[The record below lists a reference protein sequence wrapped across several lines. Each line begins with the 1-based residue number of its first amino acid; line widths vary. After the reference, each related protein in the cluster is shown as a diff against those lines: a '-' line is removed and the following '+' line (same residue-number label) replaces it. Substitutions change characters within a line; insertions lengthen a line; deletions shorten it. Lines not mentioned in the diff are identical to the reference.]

1 MLKSRNAG
9 AKTAIRRRVVWVMNK
24 PRLLRRSIRALR
36 LAALLALPFAPR
48 PAAAD
53 PVTEWTALADQIG
66 GGRTANWHTLAI
78 MHRAMHDAGNAALPI
93 YARWDPP
100 AADEPP
106 GAGAVPQAAMAA
118 AAREVIALLH
128 PARRA
133 EADRLLRDALAR
145 LGEGEAREAGVALG
159 RAVGAAAVARRQD
172 DGYER
177 RHFFPSGA
185 APGQWRAPP
194 NGPGGYTETR
204 PFLFRDLDDAAPR
217 PPPPPGSAA
226 YKAGVEDVWRLGAQ
240 AAPGRTRAEAET
252 AVFWAYQLPQ
262 RGVVQFA
269 AGLLDE
275 HPRPLGQL
283 ETARIMSQVASAM
296 ADAAVLAWAE
306 KGRYLLWR
314 PISAIQEGGF
324 GVAADPDWRPLV
336 DTPNHPEYPSGH
348 ATDCFTGAALL
359 QAVFGRNLGVV
370 TYAYRPGPALWGD
383 DSVPAITDGMPGPDG
398 QTEGRRRYAGVAAV
412 AEECARSRV
421 WAGVHFP
428 AANEE
433 GRRLGALIAARA
445 EAAVPPLR

>member
-1 MLKSRNAG
+1 MG
-9 AKTAIRRRVVWVMNK
+9 AKTTIRSCVVSVMSK
-24 PRLLRRSIRALR
+24 LCLLRRAVWALCFAI
-36 LAALLALPFAPR
+36 LFAFPFAPC

-53 PVTEWTALADQIG
+53 PVTEWTVLADQIG

-78 MHRAMHDAGNAALPI
+78 MHRAMHDAANAALPI

-100 AADEPP
+100 APDEPP

-118 AAREVIALLH
+118 AAREVIVLLH

-145 LGEGEAREAGVALG
+145 VGAGEAREAGVALG
-159 RAVGAAAVARRQD
+159 RAVGAAAVARRRD

-177 RHFFPSGA
+177 RHFFPSGT
-185 APGQWRAPP
+185 APGHWRAPP
-194 NGPGGYTETR
+194 DGPGGYTETR

-217 PPPPPGSAA
+217 PPPPLGSAA
-226 YKAGVEDVWRLGAQ
+226 YKAGVEDARRLGAQ
-240 AAPGRTRAEAET
+240 AAPGRTKAEAGT
-252 AVFWAYQLPQ
+252 AMFWAYQLPQ

-269 AGLLDE
+269 ASVLDE

-283 ETARIMSQVASAM
+283 ETARIMSQVTSAM

-314 PISAIQEGGF
+314 PITAIREGGF
-324 GVAADPDWRPLV
+324 GVAADPGWRPLV

-359 QAVFGRNLGVV
+359 QAVFGRTLGAV
-370 TYAYRPGPALWGD
+370 TYAYRPGSALWGD
-383 DSVPAITDGMPGPDG
+383 DGVPAITDGMPGPDG
-398 QTEGRRRYAGVAAV
+398 QTEGRRRYAGVASV

-433 GRRLGALIAARA
+433 GRRLGTLIAARA
-445 EAAVPPLR
+445 AAAVPPLR